1 MNGAGWSQWAPVAQG
16 LQEKSKKGGAKEWVV
31 LRKEFDELAEQ
42 AGGGSIFSRPRNRCA
57 TNSCLA
63 VIFI

>member
-1 MNGAGWSQWAPVAQG
+1 MGSVAQD
-16 LQEKSKKGGAKEWVV
+16 LQEKSKKDGAKEGTV

-42 AGGGSIFSRPRNRCA
+42 AGEGSISSRPRNRCA
-57 TNSCLA
+57 ANSCSA